1 MIEYVMGMTCKR
13 LLEVITTIDDVDVG
27 RPWVIEE
34 TEEARRSSEWK
45 KKLKGWEVKGLAD
58 DEGPMEVKDQTTLLC
73 GLIFE
78 MLEPMMI

>member
-34 TEEARRSSEWK
+34 TEEARRSSE
-45 KKLKGWEVKGLAD
+45 
-58 DEGPMEVKDQTTLLC
+58 
-73 GLIFE
+73 
-78 MLEPMMI
+78 